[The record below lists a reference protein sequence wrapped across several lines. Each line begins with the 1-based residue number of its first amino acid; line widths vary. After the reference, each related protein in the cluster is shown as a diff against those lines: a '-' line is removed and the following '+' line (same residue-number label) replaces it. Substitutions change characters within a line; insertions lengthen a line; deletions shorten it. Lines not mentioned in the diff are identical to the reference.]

1 MKQLH
6 FDSDYMEGAH
16 PEIIKKLAKINFD
29 KIVGYGTD
37 EYCKSAARKIR
48 EAFECPNA
56 GVHFLV
62 GGTQT
67 NKVVIASFLRPYEA
81 VIAADTGHIA
91 THESGAIENSGHKVI
106 TLPND
111 NAKLKASAVLEYMK
125 DFEEHCNPTHT
136 TIPAMVYISQPTET
150 GTLYSLEELKALR
163 AVCDAYDLK
172 FFVDG
177 ARLGYAFAA
186 PTNDIMMK
194 DLAELAD
201 VFYIG
206 GTKIGALFGE
216 AVVIKD
222 PEKIRYFRTSI
233 KQNGALLAKGWLLGV
248 QFDVLFTDQ
257 LYLNIS
263 KNAIDRAMELKQGLL
278 NKGYTFYC
286 ESFTNQQFVILPDEK
301 LNDFNQH
308 VTSTFWEKVDDT
320 HTAIRLVTSWAT
332 TSDEI
337 EQLLSLL

>member
-16 PEIIKKLAKINFD
+16 PEIIKQLAKINYD
-29 KIVGYGTD
+29 KNVGYGKD
-37 EYCKSAARKIR
+37 EYCVSAANKIR

-67 NKVVIASFLRPYEA
+67 NKVVIASMLMPYEA

-91 THESGAIENSGHKVI
+91 THESGAIENSGHKVV
-106 TLPND
+106 TLPNTD
-111 NAKLKASAVLEYMK
+111 AKLKASTVLDYLR

-136 TIPAMVYISQPTET
+136 TIPGMVYISQPTET

-163 AVCDAYDLK
+163 VVCDEYDLK
-172 FFVDG
+172 LFVDG
-177 ARLGYAFAA
+177 ARLGYGLMAY
-186 PTNDIMMK
+186 TNDVTMK

-206 GTKIGALFGE
+206 GTKVGALFGE
-216 AVVIKD
+216 AVVIRE
-222 PEKIRYFRTSI
+222 PEKIQHFRTSI

-248 QFDVLFTDQ
+248 QFDVLFTNQ
-257 LYLNIS
+257 LYLEIS
-263 KNAIDRAMELKQGLL
+263 KNAIARAMELKQGLL
-278 NKGYTFYC
+278 DRGYQLYC
-286 ESFTNQQFVILPDEK
+286 DSYTNQQFVILPDEK
-301 LNDFNQH
+301 LEEFNKS
-308 VTSTFWEKVDDT
+308 VTSTFWEKVDAT

-332 TSDEI
+332 TKTEV